1 MAELFNDDILK
12 QLKDALKE
20 IENPMEIVTFVESG
34 KPLCDETVSMMKQ
47 LSELNDKLSFTE
59 YDLDKDTEKAK
70 EFGIDKAPGTTFV
83 LNGVGN
89 GVKFYGLPGGH
100 EINSLIFA
108 LIESSNNKTTLGEDI
123 ENAIKAIDKKVN
135 IKVFVGLGC
144 PHCPQ
149 AVMIA
154 QKAAMIN
161 PNIEAEMIQA
171 DLYEDLSRKFG
182 IRSVPHTFFNDKE
195 NILGA
200 QPIPAFL
207 EKLQNA

>member
-1 MAELFNDDILK
+1 MAELFNDEILK
-12 QLKDALKE
+12 QLKEALSE
-20 IENPMEIVTFVESG
+20 IDNPMEIVTFVEDG
-34 KPLCDETVSMMKQ
+34 KPLCDETVTMMSQ
-47 LSELNDKLSFTE
+47 LAELNDKLSFTK
-59 YDLDKDTEKAK
+59 YDLQKDAEKAK

-89 GVKFYGLPGGH
+89 GVKFYGIPGGH

-108 LIESSNNKTTLGEDI
+108 LIESSNNKTSLGEEI
-123 ENAIKAIDKKVN
+123 EKAIKAIDKKVN